1 MVERGGALEDGRKPA
16 TAALPCSEGRGCVP
30 GHPRV
35 LPEAQ
40 QGASAHGVWAPLW
53 GGPQADP
60 RMLTTVCVQS
70 VVGKESCD
78 QRS

>member
-40 QGASAHGVWAPLW
+40 QGLPTESGLLS
-53 GGPQADP
+53 GADP
-60 RMLTTVCVQS
+60 RQTLAC
-70 VVGKESCD
+70 
-78 QRS
+78 